1 MAAAECRGPR
11 AARLFNLLILKLLS
25 ADIMRVENIFVFLQ
39 FSVMQIWQFQLL
51 IHQPVACTPPYIYTF
66 SLATASKNLQNLY

>member
-1 MAAAECRGPR
+1 
-11 AARLFNLLILKLLS
+11 
-25 ADIMRVENIFVFLQ
+25 MRVENIFVFLQ